1 MTAMQ
6 IAKITP
12 SRALTTAGYN
22 TPIFVLPRVD
32 PQARVLAAKIQEIL
46 NFAASVL
53 IPQRLSYV
61 NHMPA
66 TRV

>member
-12 SRALTTAGYN
+12 SRVLTTAGCN